1 MMKILSKAV
10 GDLVQQEYALAS
22 EQHGPRFHSLHEAYA
37 VMKEELEEAEYEFD
51 IAKDKLDK
59 DFWRGVR
66 FDSELECKNNA
77 QLIKER
83 AENAAAEMIQ
93 LAAMAYKAMQGFEE
107 V

>member
-37 VMKEELEEAEYEFD
+37 VMKEELEEAEHEFD
-51 IAKDKLDK
+51 IAKDKLDE

-66 FDSELECKNNA
+66 FDSELKCEKNA
-77 QLIKER
+77 QLIQER
-83 AENAAAEMIQ
+83 AEKAAAEMIQ
-93 LAAMAYKAMQGFEE
+93 LAAMAYKAQRGFEE